1 MSISQLHSNGWP
13 KKQGLYDPAFEH
25 DACGV
30 GFVAHIKGERS
41 RQIVI
46 DADEMLKRMTH
57 RGACGCEEN
66 TGDGAGILTALPYE
80 FLEKVAKTELKATLP
95 ARDRYGAGIV
105 FLPKDP
111 AEREVCKQTVNAV
124 ITEQGQKL
132 IGWRQV
138 PTDPNAANI
147 GPSARA
153 CEPAMEMLIVGAD
166 EGLDQATFDRKLFI
180 IRKLA
185 SHKLR
190 DESKLKEAL
199 QFYICSLSTRIIIYK
214 GMLMPSQVMP
224 YFKDLRDPD
233 YKSHLAMIHSR
244 FSTNTFP
251 SWDRAQPC
259 RFMAHNGEINTLRGN
274 VNWMNARQGMMQ
286 SPLFGNELK
295 DLFPVCE
302 AHCSDSGNFDN
313 SLELLY
319 HGGR

>member
-1 MSISQLHSNGWP
+1 MSFELLHSNGWP

-41 RQIVI
+41 RQIIV

-80 FLEKVAKTELKATLP
+80 FLEKVAKNELKATLP

-105 FLPKDP
+105 FLPQDP
-111 AEREVCKQTVNAV
+111 AEREVCKQTVNTIIA
-124 ITEQGQKL
+124 EQGQTL
-132 IGWRQV
+132 IGWRHV
-138 PTDPNAANI
+138 PTDPDAANI

-153 CEPAMEMLIVGAD
+153 CEPAMEMLVVGAD
-166 EGLDQATFDRKLFI
+166 EGLDQAGFDRKLFI

-185 SHKLR
+185 SHRLR

-199 QFYICSLSTRIIIYK
+199 QFYICSLSTRIMIYK

-244 FSTNTFP
+244 FST
-251 SWDRAQPC
+251 DRKS
-259 RFMAHNGEINTLRGN
+259 
-274 VNWMNARQGMMQ
+274 V
-286 SPLFGNELK
+286 
-295 DLFPVCE
+295 V
-302 AHCSDSGNFDN
+302 
-313 SLELLY
+313 
-319 HGGR
+319 